1 METTTHQVID
11 PRGDILLCF
20 PGRPQQQQ
28 QDAPPIPVSQPQL
41 EGGQMS
47 PELSSP
53 QTVCSALTHH
63 GPSPFIPPAGAGTNT
78 SNTDPPNSS
87 DTVSLRVSS
96 SVLCLASQVFAAML
110 SGPMAEAQ
118 AFHAVDSPRP
128 FPITLPED
136 DGHVFAILANVI
148 HFRSQ
153 TVPFLPPTAT
163 LLSLAFLVDK
173 YACAPALRCQGEI
186 WLNRAIEA
194 RNSAEYGSFDRLCD
208 LLLFAY
214 ALDLPAPFFQ
224 LSWDVI
230 LNHRQQLKGETEFG
244 LDLPIP
250 SDHEL
255 LRHDI
260 HAEIAKRKARLRR
273 EVHNALME
281 PVSRVTGLLV
291 NYGGESADVKPT
303 CPNAALAMGNYLAFL
318 DFNNLCPWRAQYET
332 DSFSSIIKR
341 AVEAAVLANDKTALK
356 FEACSRTRCSCSA
369 MAYGD
374 SVQMAQNLAWS
385 IGGALKWKLGAC
397 LDCLRNQNGG
407 SQACR
412 VEHW

>member
-20 PGRPQQQQ
+20 PGRAQQ
-28 QDAPPIPVSQPQL
+28 QDAPPIATIPTQSDG
-41 EGGQMS
+41 ERRS

-63 GPSPFIPPAGAGTNT
+63 GSSALTPPSSSSANT
-78 SNTDPPNSS
+78 PNPSAT

-96 SVLCLASQVFAAML
+96 SVLCLASPVFSAML
-110 SGPMAEAQ
+110 SGPMAEGR
-118 AFHAVDSPRP
+118 AFRAADSPRP
-128 FPITLPED
+128 FPLTLPED

-148 HFRSQ
+148 HFRPEA
-153 TVPFLPPTAT
+153 VPFLPSTST
-163 LLSLAFLVDK
+163 LLALASLVDK
-173 YACAPALRCQGEI
+173 YGCAPALLCYGEI

-194 RNSAEYGSFDRLCD
+194 RQAPDYGAFERRCD

-214 ALDLPAPFFQ
+214 ALDLPAPFAL

-250 SDHEL
+250 EDHDL
-255 LRHDI
+255 LRHDL
-260 HAEIAKRKARLRR
+260 HGEIAKRKARLRR

-281 PVSRVTGLLV
+281 PVTRVTALLV
-291 NYGGESADVKPT
+291 SYGGESDGKPT
-303 CPNAALAMGNYLAFL
+303 CPNAALAMGNYMAFL
-318 DFNNLCPWRAQYET
+318 DSNNLCPWRAQYET

-341 AVEAAVLANDKTALK
+341 ALEAAVLANDKAMLK
-356 FEACSRTRCSCSA
+356 FEACSRARCNCGT

-374 SVQMAQNLAWS
+374 SVHMAQNLAWS
-385 IGGALKWKLGAC
+385 LGGALKWKLGAC
-397 LDCLRNQNGG
+397 LDCLKNGG
-407 SQACR
+407 DHRGTCR